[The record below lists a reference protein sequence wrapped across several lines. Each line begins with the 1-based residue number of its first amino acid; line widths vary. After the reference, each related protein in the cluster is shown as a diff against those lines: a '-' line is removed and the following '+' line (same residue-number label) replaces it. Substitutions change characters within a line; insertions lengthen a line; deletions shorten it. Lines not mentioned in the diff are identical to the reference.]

1 MDLARE
7 PEACI
12 PYGRL
17 KGCEPMLLDRH
28 VSSWGRCELVSLL
41 DGKRG
46 RSAA

>member
-1 MDLARE
+1 VDLAHE
-7 PEACI
+7 LEACI

-17 KGCEPMLLDRH
+17 KGCEAMLLDRH
-28 VSSWGRCELVSLL
+28 VSSWSRCELVPLL